1 MKLLFIGYMQGFGGA
16 ERMLITLANAMAERN
31 HDVYLVSLAS
41 NELNYGILNNVAY
54 KFIPDYG
61 TNKLS
66 RIKNRYL
73 KLKTYIEEINPEL
86 IISFWLQPA
95 YFCAFMGKGIA
106 QKTIYAERG
115 DPFDSEYNGV
125 VGIIRR
131 FCFKRLRG
139 FVFQSKNA
147 QSCFG
152 SDVRCRSCVIQN
164 PVFLKENTNNYVP
177 TARDRR
183 IVNIG
188 RLCEQK
194 NHELLIDAF
203 AMLSD
208 EANAYSLEI
217 YGDGPLKERLQDKI
231 NELGLSDRVFLKGTF
246 SNIHRRI
253 ANARMFVLS
262 SDYEGMP
269 NALLEAMALGLPCIS
284 TNYSPGGVGE
294 IIANGVNGLITPCGD
309 AAALVSALKTLLMDE
324 DLSERIGKCAREV
337 RIKFAPQH
345 IFDEWEQF
353 FFNMAVKNEN
363 KRA

>member
-41 NELNYGILNNVAY
+41 NELNYGILNNVVY

-152 SDVRCRSCVIQN
+152 SDVRCRSCVIHN
-164 PVFLKENTNNYVP
+164 PVFMKENTNNYVP

-269 NALLEAMALGLPCIS
+269 NALLEAMAIGVPSIS
-284 TNYSPGGVGE
+284 TDC
-294 IIANGVNGLITPCGD
+294 PCGGPRMLIQTGKNGILVPVGGRD
-309 AAALVSALKTLLMDE
+309 ALAQAMSDMVQNPIKAQQLAQEASRVRELADAQKITE
-324 DLSERIGKCAREV
+324 DWKKYIDACVEERR
-337 RIKFAPQH
+337 
-345 IFDEWEQF
+345 
-353 FFNMAVKNEN
+353 
-363 KRA
+363 